1 MSRETLQAD
10 EFTDLQTQKLMN
22 LQTHKPKVHKLT
34 NLQTQ
39 KLTNSQ
45 THEPMNSK
53 AHELKKTKSA

>member
-39 KLTNSQ
+39 KLTNS
-45 THEPMNSK
+45 
-53 AHELKKTKSA
+53 